1 MIASA
6 ESAASG
12 GRMWSPRYL
21 ERKTSLDVTANLNQH
36 SASFEQMAIPLLDS
50 TYNFAFWLTR
60 DRDKA
65 EDLVQESYRKALR
78 GFALFTPGSNF
89 RAWMF
94 RILKNTFLTSCS
106 AAGRVNSVPLN
117 DEEVQASE
125 QMQSNSTES
134 TLLLKSEAKM
144 LRTAIEQLP
153 LQFREIITLC
163 DLEETSYREAAEI
176 LSIPIGTV
184 MSRLSRARNALRIAL
199 SSRTSVFAAQKPP
212 AFRPVQS

>member
-1 MIASA
+1 
-6 ESAASG
+6 
-12 GRMWSPRYL
+12 MWSAGYFDG
-21 ERKTSLDVTANLNQH
+21 EDAVAVTADVHLH

-60 DRDKA
+60 DRDQA
-65 EDLVQESYRKALR
+65 EDLVQETYRKALR
-78 GFALFTPGSNF
+78 GFALFRPGSNF

-106 AAGRVNSVPLN
+106 AASRATSVPLD

-125 QMQSNSTES
+125 RMQSHSPEF
-134 TLLLKSEAKM
+134 TLLVESDAKM

-153 LQFREIITLC
+153 IQFREIITLC
-163 DLEETSYREAAEI
+163 DIEESSYREAAEI

-199 SSRTSVFAAQKPP
+199 TSRISIFAAQRP
-212 AFRPVQS
+212 ATFPAQS